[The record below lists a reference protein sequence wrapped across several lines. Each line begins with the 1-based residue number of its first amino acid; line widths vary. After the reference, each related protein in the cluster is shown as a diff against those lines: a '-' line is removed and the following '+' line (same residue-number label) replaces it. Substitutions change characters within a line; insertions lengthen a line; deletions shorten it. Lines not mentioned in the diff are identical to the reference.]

1 MYGLVLEGGGAKGA
15 YQVGAVKALFEMGF
29 KFNAITGTSIGA
41 INGAFLALNKFDE
54 LYNIWEEAEILNVVD
69 TDKELLSKILDLEFK
84 SKDIPKIIE
93 YVIKTIE
100 DGGFDINPLR
110 QMLIDN
116 INEEELRESKIDFGL
131 VTVSFTD
138 FKPIEVFIKDIP
150 KGKLIEYIIAS
161 ASLPIFKLDKIDGKK
176 FIDGGFYDNMP
187 VNLISQKD
195 IKDIIV
201 IGIEGTGRK
210 RKIKRDDLNI
220 IKIAPSKKISR
231 TIETDPEI
239 IREGMQ
245 YGYLDAYRVIEK
257 YNGTRYYIKTDKDE
271 DFFINK
277 ILKLSDK
284 KIKRLYKL
292 FNIEMPINKRIL
304 VEVILPILGKI
315 LKLDEECSYVELF
328 ISLNEKIA
336 EYFEV
341 DDMKLYQY
349 NEFNKMLIEKT
360 NFNEVI
366 KFTYKYKYIPF
377 AYLPQQIEVLPK
389 STVKKILKEFFII
402 MYIEEGK
409 SQLLTTEVASLKK
422 L

>member
-29 KFNAITGTSIGA
+29 DFNAITGTSIGA

-110 QMLIDN
+110 KMIVDN
-116 INEEELRESKIDFGL
+116 IDEEELRKSKIDFGL

-187 VNLISQKD
+187 INLISQKG

-201 IGIEGTGRK
+201 IGVEGAGRK
-210 RKIKRDDLNI
+210 RKIEKDDLNI
-220 IKIAPSKKISR
+220 TRIAPSKKISR

-239 IREGMQ
+239 IRKGMKQ
-245 YGYLDAYRVIEK
+245 GYLDAYRVIEN
-257 YNGTRYYIKTDKDE
+257 YNGTRYYIKVDKNE

-292 FNIEMPINKRIL
+292 FNIEMPINKKIL
-304 VEVILPILGKI
+304 FEVILPILGKI

-349 NEFNKMLIEKT
+349 NEFNQILVEKT

-389 STVKKILKEFFII
+389 GTVKKILKEFFII
-402 MYIEEGK
+402 MYSEESANEK
-409 SQLLTTEVASLKK
+409 R
-422 L
+422 